1 MLIVNAETYVG
12 HHFHQLDLRVEWGR
26 IAEISPRGQLTA
38 KAGEELL
45 DASGLWILPGLTD
58 IHSHGAMGHDFSDA
72 DRDGLN
78 EILRFEASCGITQY
92 CPTSMTVPA
101 SQLEKIFRFAGE
113 AGRQEA
119 PEGAAWFC
127 GIHMEGPWV
136 NPQKLGAQNP
146 ESVQQISWEEFKRFQ
161 ELSGNLLR
169 IVSLAPE
176 MEGAQDFIRKA
187 AGHVLLSLAH
197 CQADYETS
205 SWAFAQGVH
214 HVTHLYNAMEPL
226 HHRQPGPIAA
236 AFENPQV
243 SVELIADGIHVH
255 PAMIRLAFVLFKN
268 RLCLISDSMRATG
281 LGDGSYEL
289 GGQKVVVKGSEA
301 RISTGALAGS
311 VSSLDVMLRRAVS
324 FGVPLEDALFA
335 ASECPARRIG
345 IAGEA
350 GVIAVGRRANLILS
364 DPELNFQRI
373 YLNGKAIRMAQ

>member
-1 MLIVNAETYVG
+1 MFIRNADVFAD
-12 HHFHQLDLRVEWGR
+12 HHFHQWDLRVEGGR
-26 IAEISPRGQLTA
+26 IAELSPWGQLPS
-38 KAGEELL
+38 KDGEEIL
-45 DASGLWILPGLTD
+45 DASGLLLLPGLTD

-146 ESVQQISWEEFKRFQ
+146 QNLQQISWEEFKRFQ

-187 AGHVLLSLAH
+187 AGHVLLSLGH
-197 CQADYETS
+197 SQADYETAS
-205 SWAFAQGVH
+205 RAFAQGVH
-214 HVTHLYNAMEPL
+214 HVTHLFNAMEPL

-255 PAMIRLAFVLFKN
+255 PAMIRLAFKLFKD

-281 LGDGSYEL
+281 LGDGLYEL
-289 GGQKVVVKGSEA
+289 GGQQVMVKGREA

-311 VSSLDVMLRRAVS
+311 VSPLDVMLRRAVS

-335 ASECPARRIG
+335 ASEYPARLIG

-350 GVIAVGRRANLILS
+350 GVIAAGRRANLILS

-373 YLNGKAIRMAQ
+373 YLNGKAITMAQ

>member
-92 CPTSMTVPA
+92 CPTSMTMPA

-176 MEGAQDFIRKA
+176 MKGSQDFIHKA
-187 AGHVLLSLAH
+187 AGRLCLSLAH
-197 CQADYETS
+197 SKADYDTAVE
-205 SWAFAQGVH
+205 AFAEGMG
-214 HVTHLYNAMEPL
+214 HVTHLFNAMEPL
-226 HHRQPGPIAA
+226 HHRQPGPITAA
-236 AFENPQV
+236 YENPAV
-243 SVELIADGIHVH
+243 TIELISDGVHVH
-255 PAMIRLAFVLFKN
+255 PAMIRLAFSLFKD
-268 RLCLISDSMRATG
+268 RVCLISDSMRATG
-281 LGDGSYEL
+281 LGDGLYDL
-289 GGQKVVVKGSEA
+289 GGQEVVVKGSEA
-301 RISTGALAGS
+301 RITTGSLAGS

-324 FGVPLEDALFA
+324 FGISFEDALYA
-335 ASECPARRIG
+335 ASELPARVIG
-345 IAGEA
+345 IDHEA
-350 GVIAVGRRANLILS
+350 GVIATGRRANFILS
-364 DPELNFQRI
+364 DQAFNFQRI
-373 YLNGKAIRMAQ
+373 FVNGKSL